1 MPRQHSQFQSAP
13 AIAGGRFASWATP
26 PARSDGFNPRPPL
39 LAGVSRLA
47 MISPFGPM
55 RFQSAPAVAGGR
67 FQLPSVRRVRW
78 FAFQSAPAIA
88 GGRFAERVERGL
100 LINLFQ
106 SAPAI
111 AGGRF
116 GNITHRL
123 HVALGFNPRPPL
135 LAGVSP
141 EAQAAAAIAWFQSA
155 PAIAGGRFAA
165 RDAVPALLSEFQS
178 APAIAGG
185 RFLRERLHEAEQAV
199 SIRAR
204 HCWRAFLSSRGNMTA
219 DSLFQS
225 APAIAGGRFT
235 AARR

>member
-55 RFQSAPAVAGGR
+55 R
-67 FQLPSVRRVRW
+67 
-78 FAFQSAPAIA
+78 
-88 GGRFAERVERGL
+88 
-100 LINLFQ
+100 FQ